1 MENNIDSLKR
11 EAYWLRESWSKE
23 PMSIIAL
30 LGKKNCG
37 KTTTLSRLI
46 ILLTGGGVLDT
57 VIESAFDKKFKK
69 ANGLYKDSHHI
80 IHYKNSEG
88 KEACIYVSTNGDT
101 WTVVENNFKFFYGLC
116 DWTFKVYE
124 FDYSK
129 KEFVKRSPLKDTN
142 PPRPDL
148 CISPANY
155 FDGAIHAEHYFLSN
169 TILDWKRQ
177 LWIRKEKIKNKKS
190 KDNEEEVKDNLNKN
204 NRFRSD
210 NERVIDNILEEINR
224 MI

>member
-1 MENNIDSLKR
+1 MKDNIDSLKR
-11 EAYWLRESWSKE
+11 KAYWLRKSSPEK

-30 LGKKNCG
+30 LGEKNCG

-57 VIESAFDKKFKK
+57 VIESAFDKTFKE
-69 ANGLYKDSHHI
+69 NGSYKDSHHI
-80 IHYKNSEG
+80 IQYKNSEG

-116 DWTFKVYE
+116 DGNIEVYE

-129 KEFVKRSPLKDTN
+129 KEFINCSPLKKSN

-177 LWIRKEKIKNKKS
+177 LWIRKEKIKNKK
-190 KDNEEEVKDNLNKN
+190 
-204 NRFRSD
+204 
-210 NERVIDNILEEINR
+210 I
-224 MI
+224 